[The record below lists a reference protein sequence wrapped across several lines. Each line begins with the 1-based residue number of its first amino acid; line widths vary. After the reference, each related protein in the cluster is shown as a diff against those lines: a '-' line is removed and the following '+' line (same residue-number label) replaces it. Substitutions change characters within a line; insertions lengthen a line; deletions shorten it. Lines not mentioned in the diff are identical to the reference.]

1 MPGAQRQAD
10 AGQSQTRRASE
21 TGRAACQCQCQYRRT
36 TFGHLMMGT
45 APSVAKAENSP
56 STTAAVDAC
65 DRLQAS
71 EQQQSRN
78 VWDVGCQCRP
88 GAVDLQQLAS
98 SCEGCRVP
106 GVPLFACLWQQGR

>member
-1 MPGAQRQAD
+1 MSLSVSKQED
-10 AGQSQTRRASE
+10 L
-21 TGRAACQCQCQYRRT
+21 

-65 DRLQAS
+65 ARVLQAS
-71 EQQQSRN
+71 EQQQSRS
-78 VWDVGCQCRP
+78 VCGMGCQCRP
-88 GAVDLQQLAS
+88 GEVDLQQLAS
-98 SCEGCRVP
+98 SCEGCQVP

>member
-1 MPGAQRQAD
+1 MSMSVSVQEDNLWTPDDGHSTERRQSLRQPIHN
-10 AGQSQTRRASE
+10 G
-21 TGRAACQCQCQYRRT
+21 GW
-36 TFGHLMMGT
+36 
-45 APSVAKAENSP
+45 
-56 STTAAVDAC
+56 DAC

-88 GAVDLQQLAS
+88 GRWDLQQLAS